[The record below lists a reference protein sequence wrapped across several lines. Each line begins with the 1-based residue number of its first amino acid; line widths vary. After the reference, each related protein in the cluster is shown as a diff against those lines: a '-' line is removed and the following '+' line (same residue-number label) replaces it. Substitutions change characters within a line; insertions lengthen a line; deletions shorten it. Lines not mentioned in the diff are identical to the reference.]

1 MIAGH
6 RLAAADPALAQALSG
21 RVLSSVESTT
31 ARSYKSGFNSLK
43 RFCESRSLLALPTDK
58 VTLGAWLHFEASKP
72 KPTKLKSLKKYMSGV
87 RWMHIVNGY
96 PWPFSDDEWLKLIKQ
111 SIAKASPESPFYKVP
126 ITEHLVR
133 QLADHIPGWPN
144 VWRVNFNNLL
154 WLCATSLGLFAC
166 LRGGELAHR
175 RGASRPPLKGKDVIL
190 QARGSRG
197 VTIRIR
203 KPKTQPGTEY
213 QLAMAKDSASSPK
226 YPLNPSVLLA
236 AYRRRAAR
244 RGIDVTGENAALK
257 FADARPLTLGFLL
270 RRTDELR
277 SKAGINFLDLDGNE
291 VQFRAASYRAGHVLS
306 ARIANVPES
315 QIRATG
321 RWASHGGPAPY
332 SMTSELAYTRASSAI
347 VAAGAKMERASVY
360 NIGAFS
366 SSLAVFQAAERN
378 DDAPQ
383 RL

>member
-1 MIAGH
+1 M
-6 RLAAADPALAQALSG
+6 LSAI
-21 RVLSSVESTT
+21 ESTT
-31 ARSYKSGFNSLK
+31 ARSYRSGFNSLK
-43 RFCESRSLLALPTDK
+43 RFCDSRSLSALPTDK

-87 RWMHIVNGY
+87 RWEHVVNGH
-96 PWPFSDDEWLKLIKQ
+96 PWPFSDDDWLKLVKQ

-133 QLADHIPGWPN
+133 QLAEHIPGWPN
-144 VWRVNFNNLL
+144 FRRINFNNLL
-154 WLCATSLGLFAC
+154 WVCATSLGLFAC
-166 LRGGELAHR
+166 LRGGEFAHR
-175 RGASRPPLKGKDVIL
+175 KGTSRPPLKGKDVIL
-190 QARGSRG
+190 QSSGSRG
-197 VTIRIR
+197 VTIRVR

-213 QLAMAKDSASSPK
+213 QLAMAKDSVSASK

-244 RGIDVTGENAALK
+244 RGIDVAGENAAFR
-257 FADARPLTLGFLL
+257 FADGRPLTLGFLL

-277 SKAGINFLDLDGNE
+277 IRAGISFLDLNGSE
-291 VQFRAASYRAGHVLS
+291 VRFRAASYRAGHVLS

-332 SMTSELAYTRASSAI
+332 SMTTELAYTSASSAI
-347 VAAGAKMERASVY
+347 VKAGAKVQRASVY

-366 SSLAVFQAAERN
+366 SSLAVFQAAELN
-378 DDAPQ
+378 EVAPP